1 MKTLLVLTGLF
12 VGSLACSG
20 QANAELMAGTAKIDI
35 TEPTAA
41 SNDPLHAKALVLKD
55 GDTSFVLITVD
66 AVSIGGIGHI
76 SNDYLGTIR
85 ESIQRS
91 HGVPP
96 KHVFVNA
103 SHCHGIVCRDVAA
116 KTADCVAQA
125 WKSLVPVRAAAG
137 IGQEVRIMENRR
149 LKLKDGSEADVRHA
163 YSMPWDDEV
172 VSIGPVD
179 PEIGLLRLDRLDGTP
194 LAVVYNFACHPIL
207 GVPAGTSSA
216 DFPGFASQVI
226 EENLGHESMAFFVQ
240 GCAGDINPVIYKGVH
255 EPHDCEPFGNMLG
268 LNVLRG
274 LRTMTSAPDATLRV
288 VNESLE
294 LPRALDFDT
303 RITALQAEQAK
314 LLQSLKGTSL
324 NFKTFVP
331 LYLQYRLE
339 PEFPSYYSHRYMLDK
354 ANNRPDL
361 EKLDATNRAN
371 MEAYV
376 QNIRTMEKLTRLQT
390 NLDLLKMHKK
400 QTDDAGSKP
409 LEVEV
414 GGLRLGDFVLVTF
427 PGELTVQI
435 GLNIKQASPHRFT
448 FVAGY
453 TNGYIYY
460 TPTTEQRFNTG
471 YAQEDC
477 DTLVAPEWQS
487 LFESKVQSVLKTL
500 E

>member
-1 MKTLLVLTGLF
+1 MKTLV
-12 VGSLACSG
+12 VLACLFASLVIP
-20 QANAELMAGTAKIDI
+20 QKATAELLAGTAKVDI

-41 SNDPLHAKALVLKD
+41 SNDPLFAKALVLKD
-55 GDTSFVLITVD
+55 GDTSCVLITVD
-66 AVSIGGIGHI
+66 AVSIGGIGYI
-76 SNDYLGTIR
+76 SDTYLGTIR
-85 ESIQRS
+85 ESIHKA
-91 HGVPP
+91 HGIPP

-103 SHCHGIVCRDVAA
+103 SHCHGIVCKDVAA
-116 KTADCVAQA
+116 KTADCVSQA
-125 WKSLVPVRAAAG
+125 WKNLVPVRAAVG

-179 PEIGLLRLDRLDGTP
+179 PEIGLLRLDRNDGTP
-194 LAVVYNFACHPIL
+194 MAVVYNFACHPIL

-226 EENLGHESMAFFVQ
+226 EENLGHDSMAFFVQ
-240 GCAGDINPVIYKGVH
+240 GCAGDINPVVYKGVH

-274 LRTMTSAPDATLRV
+274 LRTMTSKPDATLKV

-294 LPRALDFDT
+294 LPRAIDFDA
-303 RITALQAEQAK
+303 RIAAAQAEQTK

-339 PEFPSYYSHRYMLDK
+339 PEYPSYYSHRYLLDK

-371 MEAYV
+371 IDAYV

-400 QTDDAGSKP
+400 QTEDAAGKP

-414 GGLRLGDFVLVTF
+414 GGLRIGDFMLVTF

-435 GLNIKQASPHRFT
+435 GLNIKQTSPHRFT

-460 TPTTEQRFNTG
+460 TPTTTQRLNPG

-477 DTLVAPEWQS
+477 DTLIAPEWQGV
-487 LFESKVQSVLKTL
+487 FETKVQSVLKAL